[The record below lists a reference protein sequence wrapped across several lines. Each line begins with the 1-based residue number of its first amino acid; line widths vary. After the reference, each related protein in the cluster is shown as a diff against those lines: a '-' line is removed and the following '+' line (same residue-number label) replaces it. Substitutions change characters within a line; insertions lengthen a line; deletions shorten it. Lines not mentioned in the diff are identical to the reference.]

1 MNKITENFTH
11 VPVLIDTVLNY
22 MNELKDGILIDATF
36 GLGGY
41 SKALLENTNCK
52 VFALDRDPDVKIYA
66 NKLFKKYKDR
76 FVFSTGKFSEILELK
91 KKNNLKNIIGITF
104 DLGLSN
110 LQIEDSKRGFSFK
123 TNGPLDMRMSKKGLD
138 AEKFI
143 NTVDEKTLSSILY
156 RLGDEVYSKRISKA
170 ILREREKEKIS
181 STNRLAEIIRKVI
194 PGKNFK
200 IDKATKSFQAIRMH
214 LNNELEELKLGLIA
228 AENVIKPNGI
238 IAVVS
243 FHSNEDRIV
252 KNFFAKCSGK
262 KLNQV
267 SKFLPDETITKSSF
281 EIITKKPIV
290 SSENEIK
297 HNPKSRSAKLRI
309 AKRTFSKPIHE
320 VAAW

>member
-11 VPVLIDTVLNY
+11 VPVLIDKVLNY

-91 KKNNLKNIIGITF
+91 EKNNLENIVGITF

-110 LQIEDSKRGFSFK
+110 LQIEASKRGFSFK
-123 TNGPLDMRMSKKGLD
+123 TDGPLDMRMSKKGLD
-138 AEKFI
+138 AETFI

-156 RLGDEVYSKRISKA
+156 RLGDEIYSKRISKA
-170 ILREREKEKIS
+170 ILKEREKEKIR
-181 STNRLAEIIRKVI
+181 STNRLAEIIRKAN
-194 PGKNFK
+194 PSKNFK

-228 AENVIKPNGI
+228 AENIIKPNGI

-243 FHSNEDRIV
+243 FHSIEDRIV
-252 KNFFAKCSGK
+252 KNFLTKCSGK

-267 SKFLPDETITKSSF
+267 SKFLPDETIIEKSF
-281 EIITKKPIV
+281 EIITKKPII
-290 SSENEIK
+290 SSESEIK
-297 HNPKSRSAKLRI
+297 INPKSRSAKLRV

-320 VAAW
+320 FAA

>member
-1 MNKITENFTH
+1 M
-11 VPVLIDTVLNY
+11 
-22 MNELKDGILIDATF
+22 
-36 GLGGY
+36 
-41 SKALLENTNCK
+41 
-52 VFALDRDPDVKIYA
+52 
-66 NKLFKKYKDR
+66 
-76 FVFSTGKFSEILELK
+76 
-91 KKNNLKNIIGITF
+91 
-104 DLGLSN
+104 
-110 LQIEDSKRGFSFK
+110 
-123 TNGPLDMRMSKKGLD
+123 
-138 AEKFI
+138 
-143 NTVDEKTLSSILY
+143 VDEKTLSSILF

-267 SKFLPDETITKSSF
+267 SKFLPDETITKNSF

-320 VAAW
+320 VAA